1 MRPPE
6 ATGRHRSRPS
16 GLPALGLVVL
26 LAAVLAVALAVP
38 STGPSAGA
46 AHQPSVSPAAVP
58 ASPPAPDWPAVVR
71 ELMQR
76 RADAYARGSPAALV
90 GVHRAGSASLTAD
103 RALLRSWSARGLRV
117 NDAVVRVAGVRPLH
131 RRAGRVVLR
140 VVHRL
145 GAAVAVGHDGARRAL
160 PRDRP
165 QAHRVVLVR
174 TAGGWRIAAVSG

>member
-1 MRPPE
+1 MPSSDPSP
-6 ATGRHRSRPS
+6 GRHRSSPP

-26 LAAVLAVALAVP
+26 LAAGLAIVLAVP
-38 STGPSAGA
+38 STGGS
-46 AHQPSVSPAAVP
+46 HQPSTSPAPVP
-58 ASPPAPDWPAVVR
+58 ASSPAPDWLAVVR

-76 RADAYARGSPAALV
+76 RADAYARSSPAALAR
-90 GVHRAGSASLTAD
+90 VHEAGSAAMAAD

-117 NDAVVRVAGVRPLH
+117 HDAVVRVAGVRPLLLGP
-131 RRAGRVVLR
+131 GRVVLR

-145 GAAVAVGHDGARRAL
+145 GSAVAVGRDGARRAL

-174 TAGGWRIAAVSG
+174 TEGGWRIAAVSG

>member
-6 ATGRHRSRPS
+6 ATARHRSRPS
-16 GLPALGLVVL
+16 GLPALGLVLL
-26 LAAVLAVALAVP
+26 LAGLLAIVLAVP
-38 STGPSAGA
+38 STGGS
-46 AHQPSVSPAAVP
+46 HQPSASPAASAAVP
-58 ASPPAPDWPAVVR
+58 AGPHEPDWPVVVR

-103 RALLRSWSARGLRV
+103 RALLRSWSGRGLRV
-117 NDAVVRVAGVRPLH
+117 HDAVVRVAGVRPLH
-131 RRAGRVVLR
+131 RSLGRVVLR

-174 TAGGWRIAAVSG
+174 TVVGWRIAAVSG

>member
-6 ATGRHRSRPS
+6 ATARHRARPA

-26 LAAVLAVALAVP
+26 LAGLLAIVLAVP
-38 STGPSAGA
+38 STGGS
-46 AHQPSVSPAAVP
+46 HQPAPSPITVPPAVP
-58 ASPPAPDWPAVVR
+58 AGPHAPDWPVVVR

-117 NDAVVRVAGVRPLH
+117 HDGVVRVAGVRPLH
-131 RRAGRVVLR
+131 RSPGRVVLR
-140 VVHRL
+140 VVHQL
-145 GAAVAVGHDGARRAL
+145 GAAVAVGHDGTRRAL
-160 PRDRP
+160 PRDGP